1 MNPQK
6 VNMDYSLTGSRVDND
21 GEGLRLLARMIARRL
36 IARKSGA
43 NGQHPHPELLQ
54 GGVDEK
60 AHLQP
65 PGRAGKKQAATPFV
79 CKPDVLDTL
88 TDEGDEGDGDD

>member
-1 MNPQK
+1 MGKDK
-6 VNMDYSLTGSRVDND
+6 VNPVYSLTDSSGDNAS
-21 GEGLRLLARMIARRL
+21 EGLRLLARMIARRL
-36 IARKSGA
+36 ARKSGVE
-43 NGQHPHPELLQ
+43 GQLPRLELLQ

-60 AHLQP
+60 ADLQP

-88 TDEGDEGDGDD
+88 TDEGDGDD